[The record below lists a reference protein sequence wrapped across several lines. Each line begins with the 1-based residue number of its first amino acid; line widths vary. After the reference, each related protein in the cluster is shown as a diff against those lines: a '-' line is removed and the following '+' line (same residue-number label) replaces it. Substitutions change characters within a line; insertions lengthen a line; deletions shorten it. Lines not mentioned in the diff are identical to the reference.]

1 MKLSPEQQDIVN
13 IDKNVIVVSNPGT
26 GKTTTLASRVLKILE
41 SGTKPEDILCITFTE
56 KAKKEMFDTIHELGA
71 GKFDDAQLMKINIHT
86 FHSFAYN
93 YLLDAG
99 LIAGDIIGNN
109 FMRFSLL
116 KSFERRNAFNYG
128 KDYMPADIDA
138 QIRAIK
144 DAGLTSYLFWD
155 PGNTYENLKQVLQ
168 SEI

>member
-86 FHSFAYN
+86 FHRFAYN

-116 KSFERRNAFNYG
+116 K
-128 KDYMPADIDA
+128 
-138 QIRAIK
+138 
-144 DAGLTSYLFWD
+144 
-155 PGNTYENLKQVLQ
+155 
-168 SEI
+168 